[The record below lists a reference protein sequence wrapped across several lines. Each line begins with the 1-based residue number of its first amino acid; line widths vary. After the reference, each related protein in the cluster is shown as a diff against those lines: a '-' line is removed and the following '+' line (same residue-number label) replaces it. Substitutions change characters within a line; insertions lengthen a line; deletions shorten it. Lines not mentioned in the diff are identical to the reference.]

1 VGSVVLGVGAIVSRQ
16 LKHTEL
22 HPHDTSFAREASQVV
37 RNIVAGLKEVAGRAP
52 AALGLSSFQML
63 RYQFWGFV
71 LFTWALYAK
80 NLVTGGSADTLSLI
94 LSGVGGLAGGALGVV
109 VAQKLKDRVAPVR
122 ILVVSM
128 AALGISV
135 VVFGSL
141 VSVAGFAV
149 LLFLGFFTFFT
160 GKISTDTITQQTMPD
175 DFRGRAFALFDIAY
189 NLGYIIPA
197 LILSLVWI
205 EDDPA
210 RTRTILVVSGLIF
223 LGLTALVAA
232 WARRIR
238 DQFAPQDDLVTVE

>member
-1 VGSVVLGVGAIVSRQ
+1 MEVTAHVTSLAEEAKRVIGDIVNGVR
-16 LKHTEL
+16 
-22 HPHDTSFAREASQVV
+22 
-37 RNIVAGLKEVAGRAP
+37 EVAQRPP

-80 NLVTGGSADTLSLI
+80 NLVKGGSADTLSLI
-94 LSGVGGLAGGALGVV
+94 LSGIGGLAGGALGVV
-109 VAQKLKDRVAPVR
+109 VAQKLKDRVPPVR
-122 ILVVSM
+122 ILLVSM
-128 AALGISV
+128 TALGISV

-149 LLFLGFFTFFT
+149 LLFMGFFTFFT

-205 EDDPA
+205 ENDPT
-210 RTRTILVVSGLIF
+210 RTRTILVVSGLVF

-232 WARRIR
+232 WSRRIR
-238 DQFAPQDDLVTVE
+238 DQFAPQDDLVVVE